1 MRIVIVGAGT
11 DVGKTHVGVALVSAF
26 ASRGAS
32 VCGLKPI
39 ESGVPSGEV
48 GPDATALE
56 QASQRRLIHPQPYV
70 FADPVSP
77 HLAARRAGIAVE
89 LGTVRTWVDRHSAD
103 WVLIETAG
111 GLLSPLAL
119 NLTNLDLAKS
129 LNPDALVLVA
139 LDRLGVLHDVA
150 ACQLALRVG
159 FAPAPPPPTV
169 VVLQTPAVLD
179 ASTGTNAPE
188 LQLLGTAA
196 EVIVMPRGAPTSP
209 ECQLAAKA
217 ILSCFT

>member
-11 DVGKTHVGVALVSAF
+11 DVGKTHLGVALVSAL
-26 ASRGAS
+26 AGRGAS

-39 ESGVPSGEV
+39 ESGVPFGEV
-48 GPDATALE
+48 GPDAAALE
-56 QASQRRLIHPQPYV
+56 KVSLRRLTHPQPYV
-70 FADPVSP
+70 FTDPVSP
-77 HLAARRAGIAVE
+77 HLAARRAGIDVE
-89 LGTVRTWVDRHSAD
+89 LETVRAWVDQHSAE

-119 NLTNLDLAKS
+119 NLTNLDLAKA
-129 LNPDALVLVA
+129 LNPDALLLVA

-150 ACQLALRVG
+150 ACQLALRLG
-159 FAPAPPPPTV
+159 FTPAPPPTL
-169 VVLQTPAVLD
+169 VVLQTPALLD

-188 LQLLGTAA
+188 LRLLGTAA
-196 EVIVMPRGAPTSP
+196 QVFVMPRGAPTSP